1 MATSQMQYRI
11 PVVMQP
17 GECCLTGRM
26 LHDVL
31 DAFADPEHVGR
42 TTELVARMLRDPGNA
57 YRKALRSNMILMVQ
71 RADEVARHEAE
82 EAETGAHHDA
92 A

>member
-1 MATSQMQYRI
+1 MGAAPTQYRI

-31 DAFADPEHVGR
+31 ASFADPEHVGR
-42 TTELVARMLRDPGNA
+42 TTDHLKSL
-57 YRKALRSNMILMVQ
+57 
-71 RADEVARHEAE
+71 
-82 EAETGAHHDA
+82 ETIANLTHT
-92 A
+92 